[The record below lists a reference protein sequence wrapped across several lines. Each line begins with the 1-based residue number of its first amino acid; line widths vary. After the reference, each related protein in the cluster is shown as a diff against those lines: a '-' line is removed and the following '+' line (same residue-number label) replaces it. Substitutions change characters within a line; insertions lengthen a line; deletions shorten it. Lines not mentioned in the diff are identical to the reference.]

1 MRIIVIGGGWSGC
14 AAAVAAARQGAEV
27 TLLERTDMLLGTGLV
42 GGIFRNNGR
51 FTAAEEMIAMGG
63 GEMFHAME
71 ACKTHTNIEFPGH
84 HHASLYNIATIE
96 PEVQR
101 VLARAGVKVEY
112 MKRITDVEMDGRRIV
127 AVRTKKNEGNERFE
141 ADAFVETTGTAAV
154 VNVCA
159 QHGNGCSMCILRCHT
174 FGIRVGIASRCGV
187 KEIDGHKRD
196 QIGAMSGSC
205 KLLKESLSPEIVE
218 ELNRTGVV
226 VVPIPKTGNGSG
238 EKLEIKACQQY
249 ALPEYQDNIVLL
261 NTGHAKLMTPY
272 FPQADL
278 RKVPGFENA
287 RFEDPYSGGV
297 GNSIRFVGMAP
308 RDDALKVDNVDNLFC
323 AGEKAGL
330 LVGHTEAVV
339 TGVAGRPQR
348 RALAARRSAIGA
360 ARCAVHRRRDPP
372 CARGNA
378 DRKRAGPEVHLLG
391 LGLFRAHEGA
401 RLVHRRRRRDPAAR
415 RAGWSDRC
423 LRRAGGDTGRDRAP
437 QLRAGRPG
445 RHAGR
450 KLITGSGAGSSRP
463 HWRECGAGRGGGRS
477 GWFSKSRHKN
487 RRAAGRDSS
496 SRTADTAAPLRRR
509 DAVPEA
515 AERLRRHEKWKQP
528 RA

>member
-1 MRIIVIGGGWSGC
+1 MKIIVIGGGWSGC
-14 AAAVAAARQGAEV
+14 AAAVAAARQGADV
-27 TLLERTDMLLGTGLV
+27 TILERTDMLLGTGLV

-63 GEMFHAME
+63 GEMFDAME
-71 ACKTHTNIEFPGH
+71 ACKTHANVEFPGH

-101 VLARAGVKVEY
+101 VLARAGVKVQY
-112 MKRITDVEMDGRRIV
+112 QKRITDVEMDGRRIV

-159 QHGNGCSMCILRCHT
+159 QYGNGCSMCILRCHT

-187 KEIDGHKRD
+187 KEIEGHKGE
-196 QIGAMSGSC
+196 QVGAMSGSC
-205 KLLKESLSPEIVE
+205 KLLKESLAPEIVE
-218 ELNRTGVV
+218 KLNRTGVV
-226 VVPIPKTGNGSG
+226 VVPIPQTGNGSG

-249 ALPEYQDNIVLL
+249 ALPEYRDNIVLL

-272 FPQADL
+272 FPQSDL

-308 RDDALKVDNVDNLFC
+308 RDDALKVDGVDNLFC

-339 TGVAGRPQR
+339 TGVLAGHN
-348 RALAARRSAIGA
+348 AAR
-360 ARCAVHRRRDPP
+360 
-372 CARGNA
+372 
-378 DRKRAGPEVHLLG
+378 HLLG
-391 LGLFRAHEGA
+391 EAPLVLPDTLCIGDAIRHVREEMQTEKGLGLKYTFSGSVYFDRMKELGSYTTEVAAIRQRVEQAGLTNVFA
-401 RLVHRRRRRDPAAR
+401 EPIATPAAS
-415 RAGWSDRC
+415 A
-423 LRRAGGDTGRDRAP
+423 LRSFAP
-437 QLRAGRPG
+437 A
-445 RHAGR
+445 
-450 KLITGSGAGSSRP
+450 
-463 HWRECGAGRGGGRS
+463 E
-477 GWFSKSRHKN
+477 
-487 RRAAGRDSS
+487 
-496 SRTADTAAPLRRR
+496 
-509 DAVPEA
+509 AVA
-515 AERLRRHEKWKQP
+515 MVAS
-528 RA
+528 